1 MEAKGEE
8 GGEEQVDEEQ
18 QNFPQRLGCLGVVEA
33 AIQISKC
40 LTIVPE
46 SGSRGRETEGEKR
59 DE

>member
-46 SGSRGRETEGEKR
+46 SGSRGRETEGK
-59 DE
+59 